1 MRIQRIGAPEFLIIL
16 GSVLFVVVLFISAV
30 FEADIRWLH
39 FFQAFM
45 YIACVTLAIDRN
57 RWGYFIG
64 ISAAGFWD
72 YGNVF
77 VNTFFLNGVRELA
90 TWMSTGRVVR
100 PDQLVAVPAWIAN
113 LLIVVGCL
121 WAYLRHIQSRRD
133 DFLRFLVAFALTSAF
148 FAADMALFQP
158 RYLSMFPRALHPRWP
173 R

>member
-45 YIACVTLAIDRN
+45 YIACVALAIDRN

-72 YGNVF
+72 YGNAF

-113 LLIVVGCL
+113 LLIVAGCL
-121 WAYLRHIQSRRD
+121 SAYLRHIQSRRD

-148 FAADMALFQP
+148 FAADMALF
-158 RYLSMFPRALHPRWP
+158 
-173 R
+173 